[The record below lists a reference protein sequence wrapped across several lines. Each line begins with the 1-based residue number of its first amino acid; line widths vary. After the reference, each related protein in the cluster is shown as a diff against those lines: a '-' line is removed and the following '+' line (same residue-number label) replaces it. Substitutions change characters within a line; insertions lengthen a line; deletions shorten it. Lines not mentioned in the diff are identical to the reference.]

1 MSLVRRQSSA
11 HADPS
16 SQGAREE
23 ESSFR
28 LEAILD
34 RYDSSRST
42 STAELRRAFLVALC
56 DRPRKLEDRY
66 ARFLA
71 EAVEVADLV
80 DLAKESPS
88 RVVGFC
94 ESVYASRFA
103 TEEMAERVETQVG
116 VLLSGALHELEEA
129 GRYEEMLRL
138 LRYAPPSQALGG
150 VELRRLRN
158 KAHLYEMSRVRRNR
172 RYLFGYLLSQVLLV
186 GIVFPLLFIY
196 AENGVIQKRIE
207 EATSVELPHDKG
219 HQYLSYS
226 DGLYW
231 SLITAG
237 SIGYGD
243 ITPRTE
249 IGRAIAAILGI
260 MGVITAG
267 VIAGLILSWV
277 TPRFPG

>member
-1 MSLVRRQSSA
+1 MTTYGKPEGASSL
-11 HADPS
+11 
-16 SQGAREE
+16 
-23 ESSFR
+23 R
-28 LEAILD
+28 LDAILE
-34 RYDSSRST
+34 RYDKSRSREA
-42 STAELRRAFLVALC
+42 AELRRVFLVALC
-56 DRPRKLEDRY
+56 DRLRKLEDRH

-71 EAVEVADLV
+71 EEVEVADFV

-88 RVVGFC
+88 CVVGFC

-103 TEEMAERVETQVG
+103 TDEMAERVESQVG
-116 VLLSGALHELEEA
+116 VLLSGALHQLEES
-129 GRYEEMLRL
+129 GRFEEMLRL
-138 LRYAPPSQALGG
+138 LRYAPPSRAVGG

-158 KAHLYEMSRVRRNR
+158 KAHLYEMGRVRRNR

-186 GIVFPLLFIY
+186 GMVFPLLFIY
-196 AENGVIQKRIE
+196 AENGVIQKHIE
-207 EATSVELPHDKG
+207 EATNVELPHDKG

-249 IGRAIAAILGI
+249 IGRAIAAILGT

-267 VIAGLILSWV
+267 VIAGLILTWV